1 MAQFRSAPVVRSTM
15 HLAAVLVGVVA
26 SFVPAHA
33 ERASHAVGTF
43 GDLVGSWAG
52 TGTVNLANG
61 SSERIRCNAAY
72 ATGSDSS
79 NLRSVIR
86 CASDSYK
93 FELASDVTNQGG
105 RFAGAWRESTRNI
118 AGQIAGTS
126 KSGELQAAIDM
137 PGFKAG
143 LNIATRG
150 NRQVVSIQS
159 QGTELTGISISL
171 ARK

>member
-1 MAQFRSAPVVRSTM
+1 M
-15 HLAAVLVGVVA
+15 HAAAVLAGVIGTT
-26 SFVPAHA
+26 PAHA
-33 ERASHAVGTF
+33 ERGSQASGPFSDFVG
-43 GDLVGSWAG
+43 GWAG
-52 TGTVNLANG
+52 SGTVNLANG

-72 ATGSDSS
+72 ATGSDSN

-93 FELASDVTNQGG
+93 FELASDVTDQGG
-105 RFAGAWRESTRNI
+105 KFTGVWREATRNI

-126 KSGELQAAIDM
+126 KPGELQAAIDM

-159 QGTELTGISISL
+159 QGTELAGVSINL
-171 ARK
+171 ARR